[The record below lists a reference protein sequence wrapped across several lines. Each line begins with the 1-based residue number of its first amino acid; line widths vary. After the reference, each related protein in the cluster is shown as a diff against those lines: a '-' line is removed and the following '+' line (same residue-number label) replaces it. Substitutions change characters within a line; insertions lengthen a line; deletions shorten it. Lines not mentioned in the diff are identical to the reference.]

1 MVALKVGSLFV
12 TVDRHPGDTTAVW
25 RVYED
30 NGGAFGR
37 LLAGGQ
43 STRDVP
49 GDADLQ
55 YCLVDAMQNAVAEAR
70 RRQADDGLPMMAW
83 EGDVFGWSSSVR

>member
-12 TVDRHPGDTTAVW
+12 TVDMRQHDISAVW

-30 NGGAFGR
+30 NGGNLGK
-37 LLAGGQ
+37 LLAGGT

-49 GDADLQ
+49 GEPGSAD
-55 YCLVDAMQNAVAEAR
+55 CLVDAMQNAVAEAQ
-70 RRQADDGLPMMAW
+70 RRQADEGLPLMAW
-83 EGDVFGWSSSVR
+83 EEAVFGWSSAAR